1 MKQTLINTAKK
12 LEKML
17 NLENTTKKLKKALN
31 VRPYPV
37 IGLDVG
43 SSAVK
48 MVGLG
53 KNGDGY
59 RVTAAAMSTIDS
71 VDGGNDP
78 SQRAII
84 AAIKKCLQSS
94 GGSISRNCHFV
105 LGLSGPKVKVSSFNF
120 ASLTLD
126 EVAQAV
132 MFEAEQ
138 VCPFDIRTGVV
149 DYQLFGLD
157 DADAGGFRKK
167 KKIYPNVKG
176 VLAVATKEVISRKRK
191 LAEEALLKCVLMDSE
206 GLALLNCLKEYLL
219 GDEKLPVAVINVG
232 MSLTTVAILGTDG
245 LPFIRDLKYC
255 GSDII
260 DNIAKSS
267 GVSAGQVSREISEGT
282 ENSDYSADIAPAC
295 RELIRDINETVA
307 YYSVHHGSDAIKH
320 VYVCGGFSL
329 LDAFVEVLVDS
340 IDSDVS
346 VWNPF
351 LRMNCDDNIAG
362 SELVG
367 KCGPALAAA
376 AGLAMRQV

>member
-1 MKQTLINTAKK
+1 MKQTIVNTAKK

-17 NLENTTKKLKKALN
+17 NLENSVEKLKEVLN
-31 VRPYPV
+31 IRPCRV

-43 SSAVK
+43 SHAVK
-48 MVGLG
+48 MVGLR

-59 RVTAAAMSTIDS
+59 HVTAAAMSTIDS
-71 VDGGNDP
+71 VDGSKEA
-78 SQRAII
+78 SQSAKI
-84 AAIKKCLQSS
+84 AAIEECLQSS
-94 GGSISRNCHFV
+94 SGNISRNCHFV
-105 LGLSGPKVKVSSFNF
+105 LGLSGPKVKVSSFSF

-149 DYQLFGLD
+149 DYQLLGLD
-157 DADAGGFRKK
+157 DAGGFGKK

-176 VLAVATKEVISRKRK
+176 VLAVATEEVISRKRK

-206 GLALLNCLKEYLL
+206 GLALLNCLKGRLS
-219 GDEKLPVAVINVG
+219 GDEKLPVAVVNIG
-232 MSLTTVAILGTDG
+232 SSLTTVAILGDDG
-245 LPFIRDLKYC
+245 LPFIRDLRHC

-260 DNIAKSS
+260 DNISKSC
-267 GVSAGQVSREISEGT
+267 GISAEHVSREISEGT
-282 ENSDYSADIAPAC
+282 ENSDFSADIAPAC
-295 RELIRDINETVA
+295 KELIRDINETFA
-307 YYSVHHGSDAIKH
+307 YYSAHHGSDAIKH

-329 LDAFVEVLVDS
+329 LDDCVKVLTDS

-351 LRMNCDDNIAG
+351 LRMNCDDNISG

-367 KCGPALAAA
+367 KCGPALAVAV
-376 AGLAMRQV
+376 GLAMRQI